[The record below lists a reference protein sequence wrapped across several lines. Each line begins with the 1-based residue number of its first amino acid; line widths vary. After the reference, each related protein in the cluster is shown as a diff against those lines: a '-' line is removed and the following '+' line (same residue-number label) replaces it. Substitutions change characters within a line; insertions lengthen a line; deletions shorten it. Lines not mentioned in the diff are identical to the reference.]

1 MEDLT
6 TGSISRHLLKTTSFM
21 LVTMVFQTLYFL
33 VDLYWVGRLGK
44 EAIAGV
50 GIAGNLTFI
59 VLAITQMLAVGTT
72 TLISHAA
79 GRKEREQAQQVL
91 TQSLLLAA
99 FIGAL
104 FLIVVTALRESYVGS
119 LSPDSVSAAAANSYL
134 SWFIPAMALQ
144 FPMVVMAAALRGTGN
159 FKPGM
164 VVQTATVIINIVLAP
179 ALMFGWIGTPQM
191 GVAGAG
197 LASFVAIIVGTIWL
211 AYYFFDAASYLKLH
225 PHFKPNASTWAQVL
239 KIGLPAGVEFAFIA
253 VYLFVVYTVSRP
265 FGAAAQAG
273 FGIGQRITQAGF
285 MPVVALG
292 FAVAPVAGQNF
303 GARKADRVLE
313 TFKRAA
319 LMAASIMALFT
330 IPCVFAG
337 EAMIRFFS
345 SDPAVIAVGAEYLR
359 LISWSLAAGGVV
371 FVNGSIFQAM
381 GNTIPPLIAS
391 FVRILVVA
399 IPAILL
405 SRMAGFELR
414 WIWYLSVA
422 ATMMQLTMNLL
433 LLRRELRIRLAFQS
447 SAFDAA
453 SAAVARQC
461 LCLLRR
467 LRCGLS
473 IAATHIIQGDGH
485 ALRRAQGLQI
495 RCRSDGRR
503 FGRGCNGRNTRRAVL
518 DDGQPRPSG
527 QRAERAAELAHDER
541 GLRVHQIFEAL
552 ADQPGQCER
561 PADGL
566 GAGARRDAGRRTER
580 PRKRAESAHRQWVHV
595 HQRRLGH
602 ALQDRRAQRRKRR
615 ARLGDRS
622 GRCSTRATSRARA
635 ASRCGKTSSS
645 RTSPT
650 DA

>member
-59 VLAITQMLAVGTT
+59 VLAITQMLGVGTT
-72 TLISHAA
+72 SLISHAA
-79 GRKEREQAQQVL
+79 GRKEREQAQLVL
-91 TQSLLLAA
+91 TQSLLLAV

-104 FLIVVTALRESYVGS
+104 FLIIVTASRDSYVQS
-119 LSPDSVSAAAANSYL
+119 LSADSVSAAAGASYL

-179 ALMFGWIGTPQM
+179 VLMFGWIGMPPM

-197 LASFVAIIVGTIWL
+197 LASLIAIIVGTAWL
-211 AYYFFDAASYLKLH
+211 AFYFFETASYLKLH
-225 PHFKPNASTWAQVL
+225 PHFKPHGAMWAQIL
-239 KIGLPAGVEFAFIA
+239 KIGLPAGVEFALIA

-319 LMAASIMALFT
+319 LMAASMMALFT
-330 IPCVFAG
+330 LPCVFAG

-422 ATMMQLTMNLL
+422 ATMLQLTMNLL
-433 LLRRELRIRLAFQS
+433 LLRRELRIRLAF
-447 SAFDAA
+447 
-453 SAAVARQC
+453 
-461 LCLLRR
+461 
-467 LRCGLS
+467 
-473 IAATHIIQGDGH
+473 
-485 ALRRAQGLQI
+485 
-495 RCRSDGRR
+495 
-503 FGRGCNGRNTRRAVL
+503 
-518 DDGQPRPSG
+518 
-527 QRAERAAELAHDER
+527 
-541 GLRVHQIFEAL
+541 
-552 ADQPGQCER
+552 
-561 PADGL
+561 
-566 GAGARRDAGRRTER
+566 
-580 PRKRAESAHRQWVHV
+580 
-595 HQRRLGH
+595 
-602 ALQDRRAQRRKRR
+602 
-615 ARLGDRS
+615 
-622 GRCSTRATSRARA
+622 
-635 ASRCGKTSSS
+635 
-645 RTSPT
+645 
-650 DA
+650 